1 MPKNITAIK
10 MRIPKCNPYA
20 NVYQIK
26 ITLLDIKPSVW
37 RRILVPET
45 FTFQNLHDAI
55 QDVMGWDDCHLHCFS
70 VKTNKLTRGLQ
81 IGSRAQLDDDVMEES
96 TTLLNNVAKSQMKI
110 TYEYDFGDSWL
121 HELVFEEILEKSD
134 GTKYPLF
141 VKGANPCPAEDSRGD
156 YFEVEE

>member
-10 MRIPKCNPYA
+10 MRTPKCNPYT

-96 TTLLNNVAKSQMKI
+96 TTLKDVFDLTPI
-110 TYEYDFGDSWL
+110 TFRIPY
-121 HELVFEEILEKSD
+121 LVN
-134 GTKYPLF
+134 GMTTKATKATISKNMLKF
-141 VKGANPCPAEDSRGD
+141 LI
-156 YFEVEE
+156 FL